1 VRSPQLKKDFEMS
14 QFIPLTIKSIQPQ
27 TEQAICIAFELSPE
41 HAENFQYQPGQHL
54 TIRHLT
60 EQEELR
66 RCYSICSDSDEDMS
80 IAIKKIDQGQFSTWA
95 NENLKVGDVLEVM
108 PPQGVFFQKAAKV
121 GGKHY
126 LGFAAGSGITPIL
139 SIVKAVLNRQ
149 QDATFTLVYGNRSW
163 KQTMFSEQIMDLK
176 DRFKERLQLI
186 NIFSRELNDSE
197 IFNGRIDEE
206 KLQQLFQAGLI
217 PAETDH
223 CFACGPEEMMNAVE
237 TVLPTLGI
245 ERNKIHTERFNTGT
259 APKASAQQIESRT
272 EEKVNIILDGREL
285 IIEVSKQD
293 DSILDAALR
302 AGADLPYACK
312 GGVCATCKCK
322 VLQGE
327 VEMAI
332 NYSLE
337 EEEIQK
343 GYVLSCQARPTT
355 QNVRLSFDE

>member
-1 VRSPQLKKDFEMS
+1 MS

-27 TEQAICIAFELSPE
+27 TEQAICIAFDLAPE
-41 HAENFQYQPGQHL
+41 QLDTFQYQPGQHL

-60 EQEELR
+60 DDGELR
-66 RCYSICSDSDEDMS
+66 RCYSICSDTQEDMS

-95 NENLKVGDVLEVM
+95 NAHLKAGDVLEVM
-108 PPQGVFFQKAAKV
+108 PPQGVFFQKAAKA
-121 GGKHY
+121 GGQNY

-139 SIVKAVLNRQ
+139 SIVKSVLNRQ
-149 QDATFTLVYGNRSW
+149 ADATFTLVYGNRSW

-176 DRFKERLQLI
+176 DRFKERLQLV

-197 IFNGRIDEE
+197 IFNGRIDAD
-206 KLQQLFQAGLI
+206 KLQQLFQANLI
-217 PAETDH
+217 SAEADH
-223 CFACGPEEMMNAVE
+223 CFACGPEEMMTAVE
-237 TVLPTLGI
+237 TVLPTWGI
-245 ERNKIHTERFNTGT
+245 QRSKIHTERFNTGT
-259 APKASAQQIESRT
+259 APKATAQQMESRS
-272 EEKVNIILDGREL
+272 EERVNIVLDGREL
-285 IIEVSKQD
+285 IVEVSKQD

-322 VLQGE
+322 VLEGQ
-327 VEMAI
+327 VEMAV

-337 EEEIQK
+337 EDEIQK

-355 QNVRLSFDE
+355 ANVRLSFDE

>member
-1 VRSPQLKKDFEMS
+1 MS

-27 TEQAICIAFELSPE
+27 TEQAICIAFDLAPE
-41 HAENFQYQPGQHL
+41 QLDAFQYQPGQHL

-60 EQEELR
+60 DDGELR
-66 RCYSICSDSDEDMS
+66 RCYSICSDTQEDMS

-95 NENLKVGDVLEVM
+95 NAHLKAGDVLEVM
-108 PPQGVFFQKAAKV
+108 PPQGVFFQKAAKA
-121 GGKHY
+121 GGQNY

-139 SIVKAVLNRQ
+139 SIVKSVLNRQ
-149 QDATFTLVYGNRSW
+149 TDATFTLVYGNRSW

-176 DRFKERLQLI
+176 DRFKERLQLV
-186 NIFSRELNDSE
+186 NIFSRELNDSD
-197 IFNGRIDEE
+197 IFNGRIDAD
-206 KLQQLFQAGLI
+206 KLQQLFQANLI
-217 PAETDH
+217 SAEADH
-223 CFACGPEEMMNAVE
+223 CFACGPEEMMTAVE
-237 TVLPTLGI
+237 TVLPTWGI
-245 ERNKIHTERFNTGT
+245 QRSKIHTERFNTGT
-259 APKASAQQIESRT
+259 APKATAQQMESRS
-272 EEKVNIILDGREL
+272 EERVNIILDGREL

-322 VLQGE
+322 VLEGQ
-327 VEMAI
+327 VEMAV

-337 EEEIQK
+337 EDEIQK

-355 QNVRLSFDE
+355 ANVRLSFDE

>member
-1 VRSPQLKKDFEMS
+1 MS

-27 TEQAICIAFELSPE
+27 TEQAICIAFDLAPE
-41 HAENFQYQPGQHL
+41 QLDAFQYQPGQHL

-60 EQEELR
+60 DDGELR
-66 RCYSICSDSDEDMS
+66 RCYSICSDTQEDMS

-95 NENLKVGDVLEVM
+95 NAHLKAGDVLEVM
-108 PPQGVFFQKAAKV
+108 PPQGVFFQKAAKA
-121 GGKHY
+121 GGQNY

-139 SIVKAVLNRQ
+139 SIVKSVLNRQ
-149 QDATFTLVYGNRSW
+149 AEATFTLVYGNRSW

-176 DRFKERLQLI
+176 DRFKERLQLV

-197 IFNGRIDEE
+197 IFNGRIDAD
-206 KLQQLFQAGLI
+206 KLQQLFQANLI
-217 PAETDH
+217 SAEADH
-223 CFACGPEEMMNAVE
+223 CFACGPEEMMTAVE
-237 TVLPTLGI
+237 TVLPTWGI
-245 ERNKIHTERFNTGT
+245 QRSKIHTERFNTGT
-259 APKASAQQIESRT
+259 APKATAQQMESRS
-272 EEKVNIILDGREL
+272 EERVNIILDGREL

-322 VLQGE
+322 VLEGQ
-327 VEMAI
+327 VEMAV

-337 EEEIQK
+337 EDEIQK

-355 QNVRLSFDE
+355 ANVRLSFDE

>member
-1 VRSPQLKKDFEMS
+1 MS

>member
-1 VRSPQLKKDFEMS
+1 MS
-14 QFIPLTIKSIQPQ
+14 QFVPLTIKSIQPQ
-27 TEQAICIAFELSPE
+27 TEQAICIAFDLAPE
-41 HAENFQYQPGQHL
+41 QFAAFEYQPGQHL
-54 TIRHLT
+54 TIRHMT
-60 EQEELR
+60 DEGELR
-66 RCYSICSDSDEDMS
+66 RCYSICSDVAEDMS

-95 NENLKVGDVLEVM
+95 NDHLKAGDVLEVM

-121 GGKHY
+121 GGKNY

-139 SIVKAVLNRQ
+139 SIVKSVLNRQ
-149 QDATFTLVYGNRSW
+149 ADAQFTLVYGNRSW
-163 KQTMFSEQIMDLK
+163 KQTMFAEQIMDLK

-186 NIFSRELNDSE
+186 NIFSREMNDSE
-197 IFNGRIDEE
+197 IFNGRIDAE
-206 KLQQLFQAGLI
+206 KLQQLIKADLI
-217 PAETDH
+217 NADTDH
-223 CFACGPEEMMNAVE
+223 CFACGPEEMMTAVE
-237 TVLPTLGI
+237 TVLPEFGI
-245 ERNKIHTERFNTGT
+245 ERSKIHTERFNTGT
-259 APKASAQQIESRT
+259 APRATAQQIESRS

-322 VLQGE
+322 VLEGQ

-337 EEEIQK
+337 QDEVEK
-343 GYVLSCQARPTT
+343 GYVLSCQALPTSA
-355 QNVRLSFDE
+355 NVRLSFDE

>member
-1 VRSPQLKKDFEMS
+1 MS

-27 TEQAICIAFELSPE
+27 TEQAICIAFDLAPE
-41 HAENFQYQPGQHL
+41 QLDAFQYQPGQHL

-60 EQEELR
+60 DDGELR
-66 RCYSICSDSDEDMS
+66 RCYSICSDTQEHMS

-95 NENLKVGDVLEVM
+95 NAHLKAGDVLEVM
-108 PPQGVFFQKAAKV
+108 PPQGVFFQKAAKA
-121 GGKHY
+121 GGQNY

-139 SIVKAVLNRQ
+139 SIVKSVLNRQ
-149 QDATFTLVYGNRSW
+149 ADATFTLVYGNRSW

-176 DRFKERLQLI
+176 DRFKERLQLV

-197 IFNGRIDEE
+197 IFNGRINAD
-206 KLQQLFQAGLI
+206 KLQQLFQANLI
-217 PAETDH
+217 SADIDH
-223 CFACGPEEMMNAVE
+223 CFACGPEEMMAAVE
-237 TVLPTLGI
+237 TVLPTWGI
-245 ERNKIHTERFNTGT
+245 QRSKIHTERFNTGT
-259 APKASAQQIESRT
+259 APKATAQQIESRS
-272 EEKVNIILDGREL
+272 EERVNIILDGREL
-285 IIEVSKQD
+285 IVEVSKQD

-322 VLQGE
+322 VLEGQ
-327 VEMAI
+327 VEMAV

-337 EEEIQK
+337 EDEIQK

-355 QNVRLSFDE
+355 ANVRLSFDE

>member
-1 VRSPQLKKDFEMS
+1 MS

-54 TIRHLT
+54 TIRHMA

-108 PPQGVFFQKAAKV
+108 PPQGVFFQKAAKA

-176 DRFKERLQLI
+176 DRFKERLLLI

-197 IFNGRIDEE
+197 IFNGRIDAE

-237 TVLPTLGI
+237 TVLPKLGI
-245 ERNKIHTERFNTGT
+245 ERSKIHTERFNTGT

-343 GYVLSCQARPTT
+343 GYVLSCQARPTSA
-355 QNVRLSFDE
+355 NVRLSFDE

>member
-1 VRSPQLKKDFEMS
+1 MS

-27 TEQAICIAFELSPE
+27 TEQAICIAFDLAPE
-41 HAENFQYQPGQHL
+41 QLDAFQYQPGQHL

-60 EQEELR
+60 DDGELR
-66 RCYSICSDSDEDMS
+66 RCYSICSDTQEDMS

-95 NENLKVGDVLEVM
+95 NAHLKAGDVLEVM
-108 PPQGVFFQKAAKV
+108 PPQGVFFQKAAKA
-121 GGKHY
+121 GGQNY

-139 SIVKAVLNRQ
+139 SIVKSVLNRQ
-149 QDATFTLVYGNRSW
+149 ADATFTLVYGNRSW

-176 DRFKERLQLI
+176 DRFKGRLQLV

-197 IFNGRIDEE
+197 IFNGRIDAE
-206 KLQQLFQAGLI
+206 KLQQLFQANLI
-217 PAETDH
+217 SAEADH
-223 CFACGPEEMMNAVE
+223 CFACGPEEMMTAVE
-237 TVLPTLGI
+237 TVLPTWGI
-245 ERNKIHTERFNTGT
+245 QRSKIHTERFNTGT
-259 APKASAQQIESRT
+259 APKATAQQMESRS
-272 EEKVNIILDGREL
+272 EERVNIVLDGREL
-285 IIEVSKQD
+285 IVEVSKQD

-322 VLQGE
+322 VLEGQ
-327 VEMAI
+327 VEMAV

-337 EEEIQK
+337 EDEIQK

-355 QNVRLSFDE
+355 ANVRLSFDE

>member
-1 VRSPQLKKDFEMS
+1 MS

-27 TEQAICIAFELSPE
+27 TEQAICIAFDLAPE
-41 HAENFQYQPGQHL
+41 QLDAFQYQPGQHL

-60 EQEELR
+60 KDGELR
-66 RCYSICSDSDEDMS
+66 RCYSICSDMQEDMS

-95 NENLKVGDVLEVM
+95 NAHLKAGDVLEVM
-108 PPQGVFFQKAAKV
+108 PPQGVFFQKAAKA
-121 GGKHY
+121 GGQNY

-139 SIVKAVLNRQ
+139 SIVKSVLNRQ
-149 QDATFTLVYGNRSW
+149 ADATFTLVYGNRSW

-176 DRFKERLQLI
+176 DRFKERLQLV
-186 NIFSRELNDSE
+186 NIFSLELNDSD
-197 IFNGRIDEE
+197 IFNGRIDAD
-206 KLQQLFQAGLI
+206 KLQQLFQVNLI
-217 PAETDH
+217 SAEADH
-223 CFACGPEEMMNAVE
+223 CFACGPEEMMAAVE
-237 TVLPTLGI
+237 TVLPTWGI
-245 ERNKIHTERFNTGT
+245 QRSKIHTERFNTGT
-259 APKASAQQIESRT
+259 APKATAQQMESRS
-272 EEKVNIILDGREL
+272 EERVNIVLDGREL

-322 VLQGE
+322 VLEGQ
-327 VEMAI
+327 VEMAV

-337 EEEIQK
+337 EDEIQK

-355 QNVRLSFDE
+355 ANVRLSFDE

>member
-41 HAENFQYQPGQHL
+41 HAESFQYQPGQHL
-54 TIRHLT
+54 TIRHMT

-66 RCYSICSDSDEDMS
+66 RCYSICSDTDEDMS

-108 PPQGVFFQKAAKV
+108 PPQGVFFQKAAKT

-197 IFNGRIDEE
+197 IFNGRIDAE

-223 CFACGPEEMMNAVE
+223 CFACGPEEMMNAIE
-237 TVLPTLGI
+237 TLLPTLGI

-259 APKASAQQIESRT
+259 APKASTQQIESRT
-272 EEKVNIILDGREL
+272 EEKVNIVLDGREL

-355 QNVRLSFDE
+355 QNVRLSFDK